1 MAKRLGIRRRK
12 YIAQAVSH
20 LILITFGLIFILP
33 LVTMLSTA
41 VKPDNQIFA
50 WPPVWLPKPRVWGN
64 FPRALTFVPMLIYA
78 KNTVI
83 ITALNV
89 VGVLVSSPLVAYGL
103 ARIDWKGK
111 DYLFLLI
118 VATMMVPYQ
127 VTMIPVYLLFNTLG
141 WINTYLPLIVPSFF
155 GNAFFIFLLRQFFM
169 TIPKELSD
177 AARIDGCS
185 EFGIFAGVIMPLA
198 KPSLAVVA
206 LFQFIWVWND
216 FLGPLIYL
224 KDQTAYT
231 LSLGLQQF
239 QSGYQTEWAL
249 LMAAA
254 TMMTFPIIVLFFLTQ
269 RTFIQGITLTGIK
282 G

>member
-1 MAKRLGIRRRK
+1 MARKLGVKRRK
-12 YIAQAVSH
+12 VLGQIITHVV
-20 LILITFGLIFILP
+20 LIVFGLMFILP
-33 LVTMLSTA
+33 LATMVTTA
-41 VKPDNQIFA
+41 LKPDSQIFA
-50 WPPVWLPKPRVWGN
+50 WPPIWIPKPRVWSN
-64 FPRALTFVPMLIYA
+64 FPRALTFVPMLTYA
-78 KNTVI
+78 ENTII
-83 ITALNV
+83 ITGLNV
-89 VGVLVSSPLVAYGL
+89 IGVLLSSPLVAYGL
-103 ARIDWKGK
+103 SRIDWKGR
-111 DYLFLLI
+111 DILFLLI
-118 VATMMVPYQ
+118 VSTMMVPYQ
-127 VTMIPVYLLFNTLG
+127 VTMIPVYLLFNSLG

-169 TIPKELSD
+169 TIPRELSD
-177 AARIDGCS
+177 AARIDGGS
-185 EFGIFAGVIMPLA
+185 ELGIYAKIILPLA

-224 KDQTAYT
+224 KDQTSYT

-254 TMMTFPIIVLFFLTQ
+254 TMMTLPIIVLFFLTQ

>member
-1 MAKRLGIRRRK
+1 
-12 YIAQAVSH
+12 
-20 LILITFGLIFILP
+20 
-33 LVTMLSTA
+33 ML
-41 VKPDNQIFA
+41 
-50 WPPVWLPKPRVWGN
+50 L
-64 FPRALTFVPMLIYA
+64 YA

-83 ITALNV
+83 ITGMSV
-89 VGVLVSSPLVAYGL
+89 IGVLLSSPLVAYGL
-103 ARIDWKGK
+103 ARIDWKGR
-111 DYLFLLI
+111 DVLFLLI
-118 VATMMVPYQ
+118 VSTMMVPYQ
-127 VTMIPVYLLFNTLG
+127 VTMIPVYLLFNSLG
-141 WINTYLPLIVPSFF
+141 WINTYLPLTVPSYF

-169 TIPKELSD
+169 TIPRELSD

-185 EFGIFAGVIMPLA
+185 ELTIYARIILPLA

-224 KDQTAYT
+224 KDQTSYT

-254 TMMTFPIIVLFFLTQ
+254 SMMTLPIIILFFLTQ

>member
-1 MAKRLGIRRRK
+1 MKRRK
-12 YIAQAVSH
+12 QAAQLVSH
-20 LILITFGLIFILP
+20 LILVFFGLMFILP
-33 LVTMLSTA
+33 LVTMLTTA
-41 VKPDNQIFA
+41 VKPDRQIFA
-50 WPPVWLPKPRVWGN
+50 WPPVWIPHPRVWGN
-64 FPRALTFVPMLIYA
+64 FPRALTFVPMLLYA
-78 KNTVI
+78 KNTII

-89 VGVLVSSPLVAYGL
+89 VGVLISSPLVAYGL
-103 ARIDWKGK
+103 ARIDWQGRNI
-111 DYLFLLI
+111 LFLLI
-118 VATMMVPYQ
+118 VSTMMVPYQ
-127 VTMIPVYLLFNTLG
+127 VTMIPVYLLFNSLG
-141 WINTYLPLIVPSFF
+141 WINTYLPLVVPSFF

-169 TIPKELSD
+169 TIPGELSD

-185 EFGIFAGVIMPLA
+185 ELGIYRRIILPLA

-224 KDQTAYT
+224 KDQTRYT

-249 LMAAA
+249 LMASA
-254 TMMTFPIIVLFFLTQ
+254 TMMTMPIIILFFFTQ

>member
-1 MAKRLGIRRRK
+1 
-12 YIAQAVSH
+12 
-20 LILITFGLIFILP
+20 
-33 LVTMLSTA
+33 
-41 VKPDNQIFA
+41 
-50 WPPVWLPKPRVWGN
+50 
-64 FPRALTFVPMLIYA
+64 
-78 KNTVI
+78 
-83 ITALNV
+83 
-89 VGVLVSSPLVAYGL
+89 
-103 ARIDWKGK
+103 
-111 DYLFLLI
+111 
-118 VATMMVPYQ
+118 
-127 VTMIPVYLLFNTLG
+127 
-141 WINTYLPLIVPSFF
+141 
-155 GNAFFIFLLRQFFM
+155 M
-169 TIPKELSD
+169 TIPRELSD

-185 EFGIFAGVIMPLA
+185 EFRIYAKIILPLA

-224 KDQTAYT
+224 KDQTSYT

-254 TMMTFPIIVLFFLTQ
+254 TMMTMPIIILFFLTQ

>member
-1 MAKRLGIRRRK
+1 MARKLGIQRRK
-12 YIAQAVSH
+12 ALGQIITH
-20 LILITFGLIFILP
+20 FILVVFGVIFILP
-33 LVTMLSTA
+33 LVTMISTA
-41 VKPDNQIFA
+41 LKPDSQIFA
-50 WPPVWLPKPRVWGN
+50 WPPVWIPKPRVWGN
-64 FPRALTFVPMLIYA
+64 FPRALTFVPMLLYA
-78 KNTVI
+78 KNTII
-83 ITALNV
+83 ITGMSV
-89 VGVLVSSPLVAYGL
+89 IGVLLSSPLVAYGL
-103 ARIDWKGK
+103 ARIDWKER
-111 DYLFLLI
+111 DVLFLLI
-118 VATMMVPYQ
+118 VSTMMVPYQ
-127 VTMIPVYLLFNTLG
+127 VTMIPVYLLFNSLG

-169 TIPKELSD
+169 TIPRELSD

-185 EFGIFAGVIMPLA
+185 EFRIYAKITLPLA

-224 KDQTAYT
+224 KDQTSYT

-254 TMMTFPIIVLFFLTQ
+254 TMMTMPIIILFFLTQ
-269 RTFIQGITLTGIK
+269 RTFIQGITLTCIK